1 MVTPVSVS
9 PLMTA
14 QLMGA
19 APPVLRQQGRV
30 DVDAPHGRQ
39 IQDVVRQDAAVGRH
53 HDELRVQLLQLGQ
66 SGPVPELGGLKDRNA
81 VLQRRLLHRR
91 GLELVLV
98 PAHRLIRL
106 AEHPAHRVPRLNE
119 PLQGGD
125 GKVGGAHKDDSHASS
140 SCSSSSSSSSVV

>member
-1 MVTPVSVS
+1 M
-9 PLMTA
+9 
-14 QLMGA
+14 
-19 APPVLRQQGRV
+19 
-30 DVDAPHGRQ
+30 DVDAPHGGQ
-39 IQDVVRQDAAVGRH
+39 VQDVVGQDAAVGGH

-66 SGPVPELGGLKDRNA
+66 GGPVPELGGLEHGNA

-106 AEHPAHRVPRLNE
+106 AEHPAHRVPRLDE
-119 PLQGGD
+119 TLQRGD
-125 GKVGGAHKDDSHASS
+125 GEVGGAHKDNSHASS